1 MTLSQIKTAVDQ
13 GEAVYWSNKNYQVI
27 KNKFGDYVIRMA
39 SNRHEIGLTWADG
52 VTMNGAE
59 NEFFMEKG
67 RN

>member
-27 KNKFGDYVIRMA
+27 KNKFGDYVIRTA
-39 SNRHEIGLTWADG
+39 SNKHEIGLTWADG
-52 VTMNGAE
+52 VTMNGTE

>member
-13 GEAVYWSNKNYQVI
+13 GEEVYWSNKNYQVI
-27 KNKFGDYVIRMA
+27 KNRFGDYIIRMA
-39 SNRHEIGLTWADG
+39 SNRHEIVLTWADG

-59 NEFFMEKG
+59 EDFFMEKG

>member
-13 GEAVYWSNKNYQVI
+13 GKTVYWGNKNYQVI
-27 KNKFGDYVIRMA
+27 KNKFGDYIIYMA
-39 SNRHEIGLTWADG
+39 SNKNEIGLTWVDG

-59 NEFFMEKG
+59 EDFFMEKG